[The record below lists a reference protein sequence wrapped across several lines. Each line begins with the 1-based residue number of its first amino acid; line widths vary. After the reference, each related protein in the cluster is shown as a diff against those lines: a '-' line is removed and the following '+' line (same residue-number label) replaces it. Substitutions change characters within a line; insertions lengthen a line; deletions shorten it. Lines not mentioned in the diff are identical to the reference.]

1 MVQKTPIPLK
11 ETGMALYS
19 IDVVAQLCGV
29 NPVTLRSWQRHGLLK
44 PQQGEDGKRRY
55 SDSDLSRA
63 HIILHWVS
71 RGVPLTQIRAILTGD
86 AKQVSQGWQA
96 QQEALLYHLEHHQ
109 TAKLRHLLWRYGR
122 EIPSENLVNDILRP
136 LRLFLSSG
144 RQSALLQQRAML
156 DVAIMEYAS
165 FAMHTARKRP
175 GAPVLLLAWQVKDSL
190 ELWLEAIRLVSEGL
204 RVELLPYPLPEPE
217 LERYQ
222 VENFFI
228 WSDKPLTVAQQ
239 VQFDAWLA
247 KGLAVMLVGAAATS
261 VLMAPANALVLPA
274 ENDNEIQD
282 NVTDLPA

>member
-1 MVQKTPIPLK
+1 
-11 ETGMALYS
+11 MALYS

-44 PQQGEDGKRRY
+44 PLQGEDGKRRY

-222 VENFFI
+222 AENFFI

>member
-1 MVQKTPIPLK
+1 
-11 ETGMALYS
+11 MALYS

-44 PQQGEDGKRRY
+44 PQRDADGKRSY
-55 SDSDLSRA
+55 SDSDISRA

-71 RGVPLTQIRAILTGD
+71 RGVPLTQIRAILSGD

-96 QQEALLYHLEHHQ
+96 QQEALLYHLEHHE

-122 EIPSENLVNDILRP
+122 EVPSENLVNDILRP
-136 LRLFLSSG
+136 LRLFLGSG
-144 RQSALLQQRAML
+144 RQAALLQQRAML

-165 FAMHTARKRP
+165 FTMHTARKRP
-175 GAPVLLLAWQVKDSL
+175 GAPVLLLAWQAKDSL

-204 RVELLPYPLPEPE
+204 RVELLPYPLPQPE

-228 WSDKPLTVAQQ
+228 WSDKALTLLQQ
-239 VQFDAWLA
+239 LQFEAWLA
-247 KGLAVMLVGAAATS
+247 KGLAVMLIGPAAKT
-261 VLMAPANALVLPA
+261 VFMAPVETPPVPAA
-274 ENDNEIQD
+274 ENDGDIPRD
-282 NVTDLPA
+282 DAGDDAVSLPA